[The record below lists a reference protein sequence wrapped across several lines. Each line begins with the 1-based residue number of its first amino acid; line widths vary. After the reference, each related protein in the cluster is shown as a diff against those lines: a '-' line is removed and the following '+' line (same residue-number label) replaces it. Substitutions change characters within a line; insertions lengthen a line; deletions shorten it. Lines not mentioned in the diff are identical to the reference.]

1 MGGRLPRGVWPE
13 PPCLTHGRGPFL
25 LDTMHSTPPLAPQ
38 ETAGAG
44 PVEASERIVLLDVL
58 RAFALC
64 GVFVSNAYVHLSGR
78 GLLPRES
85 AEALLSSGVD
95 VVTDWLFNRLVA
107 EKAMSTFSFLFG
119 LGFSIQMGR
128 AEARGASIVPVYCR
142 RLGVLLL
149 LGFTHLF
156 ALWYGDVLHMYAVM
170 GFVLLLFRGLPDRR
184 LIVWSLVLILGASAT
199 VSALMIYVPLLASSP
214 EAVQAASRAKMAM
227 LANIRS
233 ETLAGFQSGS
243 YLTTV
248 RANASFYWNVF
259 LKPMTAA
266 HALIT
271 LGRFLLGLLAGR
283 RGLFHDL
290 EANRPLFRRLLGWGL
305 GLAVLGTGV
314 DVLVDHLVKSGVFSK
329 PAQWW
334 RVLNP
339 VVWEMSVLGLCA
351 FYVSAVAL
359 LFLRPRMRRLLSVWA
374 PAGQMALTNYLSQ
387 TLISQFIYYG
397 YGLNLIGKLHPLPC
411 LALMFALF
419 WVQVGV
425 SHLWLAR
432 FRFGPVE
439 WLWRSLTYGKLQPMR
454 RAAARAEEHVMPA
467 V

>member
-1 MGGRLPRGVWPE
+1 M
-13 PPCLTHGRGPFL
+13 
-25 LDTMHSTPPLAPQ
+25 
-38 ETAGAG
+38 AGAR
-44 PVEASERIVLLDVL
+44 PVDASERIALLDVL

-78 GLLPRES
+78 SFLPRES
-85 AEALLSSGVD
+85 AAALMSSGVD
-95 VVTDWLFNRLVA
+95 VVTDWLFNRLVS

-119 LGFSIQMGR
+119 LGFAIQLGR
-128 AEARGASIVPVYCR
+128 AEARGASIVPVYRR

-149 LGFTHLF
+149 LGVTHLF
-156 ALWYGDVLHMYAVM
+156 ALWYGDVLHLYAVM

-199 VSALMIYVPLLASSP
+199 VSAIMIYVPQLAGTP
-214 EAVQAASRAKMAM
+214 EAVQAASKAKQAM

-243 YLTTV
+243 YLATV
-248 RANASFYWNVF
+248 RANAFFYWKVF

-283 RGLFHDL
+283 RRLFHDV

-314 DVLVDHLVKSGVFSK
+314 ALLVDHLLNTGVLSK

-334 RVLNP
+334 RVLSP
-339 VVWEMSVLGLCA
+339 VAWELSVLGLCA
-351 FYVSAVAL
+351 FYVAGVSL
-359 LFLRPRMRRLLSVWA
+359 LFLRPRARRWLSVWA

-387 TLISQFIYYG
+387 TVISQFIYYG

-454 RAAARAEEHVMPA
+454 RAAARAEQSVVPA

>member
-1 MGGRLPRGVWPE
+1 MSSP
-13 PPCLTHGRGPFL
+13 
-25 LDTMHSTPPLAPQ
+25 SLAPQ
-38 ETAGAG
+38 ETAGAR
-44 PVEASERIVLLDVL
+44 PVEASERIALLDVL

-78 GLLPRES
+78 GLLPKES
-85 AEALLSSGVD
+85 ADALMSSGVD
-95 VVTDWLFNRLVA
+95 VVTDWLFTRLVA

-119 LGFSIQMGR
+119 LGFAIQMGR
-128 AEARGASIVPVYCR
+128 AEARGASIVPVYLR

-149 LGFTHLF
+149 IGLTHLY

-170 GFVLLLFRGLPDRR
+170 GFVLLLFRKLPDRR

-199 VSALMIYVPLLASSP
+199 VSAIMIYVPLIAGTP
-214 EAVQAASRAKMAM
+214 EAAQAASKAKMAM

-248 RANASFYWNVF
+248 RANAAFYWNVF

-283 RGLFHDL
+283 RRLFHDVD
-290 EANRPLFRRLLGWGL
+290 ANRPLFRRLLGWGL
-305 GLAVLGTGV
+305 GVAVLGNGV
-314 DVLVDHLVKSGVFSK
+314 GLLVDHLLKIGVLAR
-329 PAQWW
+329 PALWW
-334 RVLNP
+334 RVLSP
-339 VVWEMSVLGLCA
+339 VAWEVGVLGLCA
-351 FYVSAVAL
+351 FYVAGVSL
-359 LFLRPRMRRLLSVWA
+359 LFLRPRARRLLALWA
-374 PAGQMALTNYLSQ
+374 PAGQMALTNYLCQ
-387 TLISQFIYYG
+387 TVISQIVYYG
-397 YGLNLIGKLHPLPC
+397 YGFNLIGRTRPLPC
-411 LALMFALF
+411 LALMFGLF

-454 RAAARAEEHVMPA
+454 RAAARADESVVPA